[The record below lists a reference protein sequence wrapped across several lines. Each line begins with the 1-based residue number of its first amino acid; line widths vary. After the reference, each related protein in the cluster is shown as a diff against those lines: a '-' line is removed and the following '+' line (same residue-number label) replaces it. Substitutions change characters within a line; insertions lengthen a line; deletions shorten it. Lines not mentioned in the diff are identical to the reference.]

1 MRKPRPLTRELGSLR
16 DDRLFIVACDDQYAP
31 KQYFNFLRL
40 PRIQVHV
47 VETQDGKNSAAHVL
61 ERLMSYK
68 HDDDDELWMLLDTD
82 HYITATHLAGFTQAI
97 KEAKQKGVN
106 VALSRPCFELW
117 LLLHHL
123 DESHANS
130 LENAKRVEQMLRE
143 KLGEYN
149 KTKLKPEHYPRTA
162 IAEASKRAAR
172 LDQTVSGGD
181 IPSAATTRLYLLINS
196 ITSKLPF
203 WQQL

>member
-1 MRKPRPLTRELGSLR
+1 MRKPRPLTRESGSLR
-16 DDRLFIVACDDQYAP
+16 DDRLFIVACDDRYAP

-47 VETQDGKNSAAHVL
+47 VETPDGRNSAAHVL
-61 ERLMSYK
+61 KRLMSYE

-82 HYITATHLAGFTQAI
+82 HYITATHLAGFSQAI

-117 LLLHHL
+117 LLLHHM
-123 DESHANS
+123 DESHVDS
-130 LENAKRVEQMLRE
+130 LENANRVDQMLRE
-143 KLGEYN
+143 TLGEYN
-149 KTKLKPEHYPRTA
+149 KTKLKTEHYPRTA
-162 IAEASKRAAR
+162 IVATSKRAER

-181 IPSAATTRLYLLINS
+181 IPSAATTRVYLLINS
-196 ITSKLPF
+196 IISKLPS
-203 WQQL
+203 WQQF